1 MSAVQEAFGK
11 AIFSYADAVRDYV
24 PRKLKVQYGSG
35 QAWFEAFMES
45 LTPAKQ
51 SNVKS
56 TIESLSQAGKL
67 KAPEDLIDVTHF
79 GDVILRQKDI
89 FKPLFG
95 NQHSKA
101 VTWAQEIADVRHDYA
116 HQKLVEDD
124 DAYRALD
131 NMARLLVLMNEDK
144 KAAEVKALRDD
155 ILTGT
160 KSEKQKA
167 NVVNDPALQP
177 WWKNAQP
184 HEDIRKGQFDEN
196 TFAAKLDDVVRDDG
210 SAPLEYR
217 RADLFFRKTYL
228 TKELTAVLADTLKR
242 LAGTGG
248 ESVVQ
253 LRTPFGG
260 GKTHALIALYHL
272 VKHHADIEDA
282 DRAAILKAAELQ
294 DVPRAKVAVL
304 VGTQLDPN
312 GHRVDGLSL
321 RTLWG
326 EMAYQLGGK
335 EGYKLLSDADESG
348 IAPSKDRLIE
358 LFNLVRSQKCS
369 SLILMDEL
377 LVYQVKAAGKR
388 VEGTT
393 LQAQTFAFLQ
403 SLTEAVAGVEGVAL
417 VTTFPESHIE
427 YYDHQEAPEVFSR
440 LEKIFGRVQAVR
452 VPVQGEEI
460 YEVIRRRLFDSINQ
474 KAAEQV
480 AAEYSRLFDEHKDDL
495 PNEARTAE
503 YRKKMMRA
511 FPFHPELIDLLYE
524 QWGSMQSFQKTRG
537 VLRLLARVIEHG
549 YLSGAAR
556 PLISLGD
563 VGLEEGEMQATV
575 TQTLKDAEW
584 GGALASDLSAPNGR
598 SYQIDKEQGGN
609 YAKFRLA
616 QTVASAVFM
625 ASHSGSDRKGITKPS
640 LNLALLHPEGITPML
655 VTDALD
661 RLKNRLY
668 YMHANGNYVFK
679 AQANLNSVL
688 ADRTAQVKRERAETL
703 VRDTVQKV
711 AGSGL
716 FKPFVWPENQ
726 KDVPDGPGFKLV
738 LLGPDAS
745 LDDKDAYERKLSS
758 IQQNVGG
765 GPRIQ
770 KNTLVYL
777 LGKGGDFTRAVDA
790 ARTLLALQDIEK
802 DKTLTLSP
810 EQKSD
815 LKERLTKQTDMVPS
829 LTKAAYTALYMP
841 SVGDNG
847 ESVWRVIDIT
857 AHAKTK
863 ATLEGA
869 VTDVLRQEDLL
880 ISAIDPAL
888 LLQGPWKLWPGDE
901 PYLELN
907 KLKEYFTRLPHL
919 PFVESEAAIKSAIV
933 RGIGQGLFEM
943 GQFVGGEVKNIYDRK
958 NPIDDGGVF
967 FNDIYKL
974 ARPGTLPRPKPE
986 PGNEG
991 EKANDG
997 DEGSGTV
1004 GGTQGGGGSATN
1016 NGTSTG
1022 GKGRGI
1028 TTVRLTLPDVT
1039 LPQIPTLLDLFSA
1052 LQDAKGQVKLEV
1064 KLTATNPAGLDQA
1077 MLDLS
1082 VRELLDQHGVKV
1094 DWQQE

>member
-116 HQKLVEDD
+116 HQKPVSDD

-210 SAPLEYR
+210 SAPMEYR

-228 TKELTAVLADTLKR
+228 TKELKAVLADTLKR

-260 GKTHALIALYHL
+260 GKTHALIALFHL

-282 DRAAILKAAELQ
+282 DRTEILKAAELE
-294 DVPRAKVAVL
+294 DVPRSRLAVL

-312 GHRVDGLSL
+312 GRKVDGLSL

-326 EMAYQLGGK
+326 ELAYQLGGK
-335 EGYKLLSDADESG
+335 DGYALLREADESG
-348 IAPSKDRLIE
+348 IAPSKDTLIA
-358 LFNLVRSQKCS
+358 LFNLVRGQKYS

-377 LVYQVKAAGKR
+377 LVYQVKAAGRR

-440 LEKIFGRVQAVR
+440 MEKIFGRVQAVR

-460 YEVIRRRLFDSINQ
+460 YEVIRRRLFDSINT

-480 AAEYSRLFDEHKDDL
+480 AGEYSRLFDAHKDDL
-495 PNEARTAE
+495 PLEARTAE
-503 YRKKMMRA
+503 YRKKMTRA

-575 TQTLKDAEW
+575 TQTLGEAEW
-584 GGALASDLSAPNGR
+584 RGALASDLSAPNGR

-625 ASHSGSDRKGITKPS
+625 SSHSGSDKKGITKPG

-655 VTDALD
+655 ITDALD

-668 YMHANGNYVFK
+668 YMHANGNFVFR

-688 ADRTAQVKRERAETL
+688 ADRTAQVKRERAQEF
-703 VRDTVQKV
+703 VRDAVQKV
-711 AGSGL
+711 TGSSV
-716 FKPFVWPENQ
+716 FKPYVWPDSH
-726 KDVPDGPGFKLV
+726 KDVPDGTGFKLV
-738 LLGPDAS
+738 LLGPDAV
-745 LDDKDAYERKLSS
+745 LEDQDTRDRKLSA
-758 IQQNVGG
+758 IQQNTSGS
-765 GPRIQ
+765 PRIH

-777 LGKGGDFTRAVDA
+777 IGKGGDFSRAIEA
-790 ARTLLALQDIEK
+790 ARTLLALQDIDK
-802 DKTLTLSP
+802 DRALTLSP
-810 EQKSD
+810 EQKAD
-815 LKERLTKQTDMVPS
+815 LKDRLGKHTDMVPS
-829 LTKAAYTALYMP
+829 LTKAAYTALFVP
-841 SVGDNG
+841 TVNDEGAA
-847 ESVWRVIDIT
+847 VWRDIDIT

-863 ATLEGA
+863 ATLESA

-888 LLQGPWKLWPGDE
+888 LLQGPWKLWPADE

-907 KLKEYFTRLPHL
+907 KLREYFTRLPHL
-919 PFVESEAAIKSAIV
+919 PFVESESAIKSAIV
-933 RGIGQGLFEM
+933 RGLQQGLFEL
-943 GQFVGGEVKNIYDRK
+943 GQFVNGELKNVYDRK
-958 NPIDDGGVF
+958 KAIDEGGVF
-967 FNDIYKL
+967 FHDTYKL
-974 ARPGTLPRPKPE
+974 ARPGTYPKAPE
-986 PGNEG
+986 PGG
-991 EKANDG
+991 EPG
-997 DEGSGTV
+997 GTV
-1004 GGTQGGGGSATN
+1004 TPDGGTGGGGGS
-1016 NGTSTG
+1016 GTGTDG
-1022 GKGRGI
+1022 GGGGTPPRPGPKAI
-1028 TTVRLTLPDVT
+1028 TSVHLRMPGLTLT
-1039 LPQIPTLLDLFSA
+1039 QIPTLLDLFNA
-1052 LQDAKGQVKLEV
+1052 LQDAKGDVHLEV
-1064 KLTATNPAGLDQA
+1064 RLSARNPQGLDQSV
-1077 MLDLS
+1077 LDLS
-1082 VRELLDQHGVKV
+1082 VKELIDQHGLNVE
-1094 DWQQE
+1094 WQQE